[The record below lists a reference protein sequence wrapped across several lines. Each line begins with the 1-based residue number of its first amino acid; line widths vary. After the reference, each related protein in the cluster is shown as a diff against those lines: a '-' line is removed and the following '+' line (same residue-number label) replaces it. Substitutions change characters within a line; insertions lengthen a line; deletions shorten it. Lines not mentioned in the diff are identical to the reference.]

1 VIRPAILSDLD
12 GVLVDSTASVE
23 RAWRGW
29 AEANGIPFGDLAPR
43 IHGVPSRQTIAAFAP
58 QLDAAQESRRLDAA
72 QADDAGD
79 GIALPGAHALLGSG
93 YGGPVAIV
101 TSCDQR
107 LAHARLGAAGITPPP
122 VMVTSDQVDH
132 GKPDPE
138 AYLLGAAR
146 LGRDPAGCVV
156 VEDAPAGIAAG
167 KAAGMRVVAL
177 LTTHEQA
184 DLHEADDV
192 VADLRALPD
201 LLAL

>member
-29 AEANGIPFGDLAPR
+29 AEADGIPFGDLAPR

-79 GIALPGAHALLGSG
+79 VFALPGAHALLGSG

-107 LAHARLGAAGITPPP
+107 L
-122 VMVTSDQVDH
+122 
-132 GKPDPE
+132 
-138 AYLLGAAR
+138 
-146 LGRDPAGCVV
+146 GRDPAGCVV

-167 KAAGMRVVAL
+167 RAAGMGVVAL

-184 DLHEADDV
+184 DLDEADHV
-192 VADLRALPD
+192 VADPSALPD